1 MGWQWG
7 GGGMINSWRTDASN
21 IWLAFLR
28 SYFGPV
34 NADAQEG
41 RVVRKKEPEA
51 LLPLKRLPPDLESK
65 RDVWVGEAVQ
75 DGIGAPLV
83 SVEESPGQPM
93 ALWRGSCECCGRRAS
108 VGNPCSRKHDF
119 CERPRPTPSLRHHH
133 GHHSL
138 SVTCAASS
146 TGAGW
151 TKAVGEEHG
160 ACAACVL
167 LHTQVHAHLTHMC
180 SET

>member
-21 IWLAFLR
+21 ISLAFLR

-108 VGNPCSRKHDF
+108 VGTLVPGSMTSAKDPGPPH
-119 CERPRPTPSLRHHH
+119 PYATIMATTPSP
-133 GHHSL
+133 SL
-138 SVTCAASS
+138 VQRLLQGPGGPRQWERSMVPAQRVSS
-146 TGAGW
+146 Y
-151 TKAVGEEHG
+151 
-160 ACAACVL
+160 
-167 LHTQVHAHLTHMC
+167 THKCMP
-180 SET
+180 T

>member
-1 MGWQWG
+1 
-7 GGGMINSWRTDASN
+7 MINSWRMDASN

-65 RDVWVGEAVQ
+65 QDVWVGEAVAG
-75 DGIGAPLV
+75 GIGAPLV

-93 ALWRGSCECCGRRAS
+93 ALWRGSCECCGTQP
-108 VGNPCSRKHDF
+108 GG
-119 CERPRPTPSLRHHH
+119 L
-133 GHHSL
+133 
-138 SVTCAASS
+138 
-146 TGAGW
+146 
-151 TKAVGEEHG
+151 
-160 ACAACVL
+160 VL
-167 LHTQVHAHLTHMC
+167 ARLFQEA
-180 SET
+180 